1 MSENTVNVSGNE
13 AGSVTEGLPKGFT
26 YFVRDGDVIKIGSS
40 AQPKRRIYALQTGIA
55 RPLEVLAVVDMDIAD
70 EFTTHEQF
78 AHLRVRGEWFRAE
91 ADLLQFIETIKT
103 HRVPVDD
110 AYPEPEPVRSKP
122 EPTPMAKRLTA
133 LRKER
138 GAKTQIGHR
147 CTNLLEALPT
157 YQDATDAEQRA
168 ILARN
173 IGRWT
178 SELAGLL
185 KAA

>member
-40 AQPKRRIYALQTGIA
+40 AQPKRRIYALQTGAA
-55 RPLEVLAVVDMDIAD
+55 RPLEILAVVNMDIAD
-70 EFTTHEQF
+70 EFTTHQQF

-91 ADLLQFIETIKT
+91 TDLLQFIDKIKT
-103 HRVPVDD
+103 HHVSAAGVEAVTAR
-110 AYPEPEPVRSKP
+110 RKSL
-122 EPTPMAKRLTA
+122 PTDMAKRLTA

-138 GAKTQIGHR
+138 GAKTAIGYR
-147 CTNLLEALPT
+147 CSNLLEAIPN
-157 YQDATDAEQRA
+157 YQNATDADQKA
-168 ILARN
+168 NLAKS

-178 SELAGLL
+178 SELAVML
-185 KAA
+185 KVA